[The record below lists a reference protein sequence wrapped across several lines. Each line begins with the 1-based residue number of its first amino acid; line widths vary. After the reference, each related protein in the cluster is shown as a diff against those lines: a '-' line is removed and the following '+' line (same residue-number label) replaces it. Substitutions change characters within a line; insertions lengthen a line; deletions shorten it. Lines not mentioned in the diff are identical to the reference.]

1 MTWWRRWLGRIISP
15 EDSARQSWRAAW
27 AAAAAQPDCERV
39 ESLQTELE
47 ALALPEEDVELEREM
62 LEGLAAV
69 CGQLTQLGAGLP
81 RVETGHRVIGAEACH
96 FSAPAFM
103 PDEPSQP
110 AGRLLFTGARAVFVG
125 GGKPATIPWHSIAEV
140 HYTAR
145 DVLLV
150 RADGE
155 RLYRFRTN
163 SYADAL
169 CATQLALRLMP
180 KRSRA
185 L

>member
-1 MTWWRRWLGRIISP
+1 MTLWRRWLAGTVSP
-15 EDSARQSWRAAW
+15 ADRARESWRKAW
-27 AAAAAQPDCERV
+27 AAAAAQPDCGRV
-39 ESLQTELE
+39 DRLKAELE
-47 ALALPEEDVELEREM
+47 ALALPEEEIELEREM
-62 LEGLAAV
+62 LDGLAAV
-69 CGQLTQLGAGLP
+69 CGQLTQLEAGMP
-81 RVETGHRVIGAEACH
+81 NVETGHRVIGTEACH

-125 GGKPATIPWHSIAEV
+125 GGKPSTIPWHAIAEV
-140 HYTAR
+140 HHSAR
-145 DVLLV
+145 DVMLV
-150 RADGE
+150 RVDRE

-180 KRSRA
+180 RRSRA
-185 L
+185 G

>member
-1 MTWWRRWLGRIISP
+1 MTWWRRWLGRTASQA
-15 EDSARQSWRAAW
+15 DRARESWRQAW
-27 AAAAAQPDCERV
+27 TAAAAQPDCGRV
-39 ESLQTELE
+39 ESLHAELE
-47 ALALPEEDVELEREM
+47 ALALPEEEIELEREM
-62 LEGLAAV
+62 LEGLAAM
-69 CGQLTQLGAGLP
+69 CRQLAQLDGCLP
-81 RVETGHRVIGAEACH
+81 SVETGHRVIGTEACH

-125 GGKPATIPWHSIAEV
+125 GGKPSTIPWHSIAEV
-140 HYTAR
+140 HFSAR

-150 RADGE
+150 RADGQ

-163 SYADAL
+163 SYTDAL
-169 CATQLALRLMP
+169 CGTQIALRLMP